1 MQARSLE
8 SADKHISTP
17 ISGAWMAVWRRNY
30 LVWKKL
36 AAESV
41 LGNIIEPLFYL
52 VGFGMGFGAMLP
64 EVEGVKYIA
73 YLAGGTICYSTM
85 LSASFESLYSG
96 FARMHVQRTWEG
108 ILNAPVSLEDVVFA
122 EWIWAASKSFL
133 SGIAVLLVAT
143 ALGLAQSWT
152 MIFIVPLAFL
162 IGLTF
167 AGLGLVM
174 TALAKS
180 YDFFMYWFTLAL
192 TPMMLLCGVFY
203 PLSNMPGWLQ
213 AIANV
218 LPLTH
223 AVAIGRPL
231 LLGRW
236 PDAPVF
242 HAAVLLAYGVVGF
255 AIALKLFRRRL
266 MS

>member
-1 MQARSLE
+1 MAATLPSR
-8 SADKHISTP
+8 
-17 ISGAWMAVWRRNY
+17 AWIAVWRRNY

-41 LGNIIEPLFYL
+41 LGNIVEPLFYL
-52 VGFGMGFGAMLP
+52 VGFGMGIGAMVP
-64 EVEGVKYIA
+64 EVDGVKYIA
-73 YLAGGTICYSTM
+73 FLAGGTICYSTM
-85 LSASFESLYSG
+85 LAASFEALYSG

-122 EWIWAASKSFL
+122 EWVWAASKSFL
-133 SGIAVLLVAT
+133 SGTAVLLVAA

-152 MIFIVPLAFL
+152 MILILPLAFL

-167 AGLGLVM
+167 AGMGLIM

-180 YDFFMYWFTLAL
+180 YDFFMYWFTLVL

-203 PLSNMPGWLQ
+203 PVQGMPAWLQ
-213 AIANV
+213 AIANA

-223 AVAIGRPL
+223 AIELGRPL
-231 LLGRW
+231 LLGRM
-236 PDAPVF
+236 PDNPLLNIVVL
-242 HAAVLLAYGVVGF
+242 AAYAIVGIL
-255 AIALKLFRRRL
+255 IALRLFRRRL

>member
-1 MQARSLE
+1 VKPPLG
-8 SADKHISTP
+8 ISR
-17 ISGAWMAVWRRNY
+17 AWMAVWRRNY

-36 AAESV
+36 AAESA

-52 VGFGMGFGAMLP
+52 VGFGFGLGSLVP

-85 LSASFESLYSG
+85 LAASFETLYSG

-108 ILNAPVSLEDVVFA
+108 ILNAPVSLEDVIFA
-122 EWIWAASKSFL
+122 EWVWAASKSFL
-133 SGIAVLLVAT
+133 SGTAVLLVAA

-152 MIFIVPLAFL
+152 MALILPLAFL

-167 AGLGLVM
+167 SGMGLIM
-174 TALAKS
+174 TAMAKS

-192 TPMMLLCGVFY
+192 TPMMLLSGVFY
-203 PLSNMPGWLQ
+203 PLANMPAWLQ
-213 AIANV
+213 AIANA

-223 AVAIGRPL
+223 AIALGRPL

-236 PDAPVF
+236 PEAPLVNI
-242 HAAVLLAYGVVGF
+242 AVLLAYGLAGF
-255 AIALKLFRRRL
+255 AIALALFRRRL
-266 MS
+266 VS

>member
-1 MQARSLE
+1 MLR
-8 SADKHISTP
+8 ISR
-17 ISGAWMAVWRRNY
+17 AWMAVWRRNY

-41 LGNIIEPLFYL
+41 LGNIVEPLFYL
-52 VGFGMGFGAMLP
+52 VGFGFGLGALVP
-64 EVEGVKYIA
+64 EVEGVRYIA
-73 YLAGGTICYSTM
+73 FLAGGTVCYSTM
-85 LSASFESLYSG
+85 LAASFEALYSG

-133 SGIAVLLVAT
+133 SGTAVLLVAA
-143 ALGLAQSWT
+143 ALGLAESWT
-152 MIFIVPLAFL
+152 MALVLPLAFL

-167 AGLGLVM
+167 AGMGLVM
-174 TALAKS
+174 TAMAKS
-180 YDFFMYWFTLAL
+180 YDFFMYWFTLVL
-192 TPMMLLCGVFY
+192 TPMMLLSGVFY
-203 PLSNMPGWLQ
+203 PMQNMPGWLQ
-213 AIANV
+213 AIANA

-223 AVAIGRPL
+223 AIELGRPL

-236 PDAPVF
+236 PEAPLLNV
-242 HAAVLLAYGVVGF
+242 AVLAAYGLAGF
-255 AIALKLFRRRL
+255 LLALHMFRRRL

>member
-1 MQARSLE
+1 MKLSRM
-8 SADKHISTP
+8 
-17 ISGAWMAVWRRNY
+17 WVAVWRRNF
-30 LVWKKL
+30 LVWRKL

-41 LGNIIEPLFYL
+41 AGNILEPLFYL
-52 VGFGMGFGAMLP
+52 VGFGFGFGTMLP
-64 EVEGVKYIA
+64 DVEGVRYVA

-85 LSASFESLYSG
+85 LSASFEALYSG

-108 ILNAPVSLEDVVFA
+108 ILNAPVGLEDVVFA
-122 EWIWAASKSFL
+122 EWVWAASKSFL
-133 SGIAVLLVAT
+133 SGLAVLAVAA
-143 ALGLAQSWT
+143 ALGLARSWT
-152 MIFIVPLAFL
+152 MVLILPLAFL

-167 AGLGLVM
+167 AGLGLIM

-203 PLSNMPGWLQ
+203 PLGNMPPWLQ
-213 AIANV
+213 AVSSV

-223 AVAIGRPL
+223 AVALGRPL

-236 PDAPVF
+236 PDAPLL
-242 HAAVLLAYGVVGF
+242 HLAVLVAYGIAGY

-266 MS
+266 LS

>member
-1 MQARSLE
+1 MMPRVS
-8 SADKHISTP
+8 
-17 ISGAWMAVWRRNY
+17 WRWVAVWRRNY

-41 LGNIIEPLFYL
+41 LGNIIEPLLYL
-52 VGFGMGFGAMLP
+52 VGFGMGIGAMVQ
-64 EVEGVKYIA
+64 EVEGVKYMA
-73 YLAGGTICYSTM
+73 FLAGGTICYSTM
-85 LSASFESLYSG
+85 LAASFEALYSG

-122 EWIWAASKSFL
+122 EWVWAASKSFL
-133 SGIAVLLVAT
+133 SGTAVLIVAA

-152 MIFIVPLAFL
+152 MVLILPLAFV

-167 AGLGLVM
+167 SGLGLIM

-192 TPMMLLCGVFY
+192 TPMMLLGGVFY
-203 PLSNMPGWLQ
+203 PVTNMPGWLQ
-213 AIANV
+213 VVANV

-223 AVAIGRPL
+223 AIALGRPL
-231 LLGRW
+231 LLGYL
-236 PDAPVF
+236 PDAALL
-242 HAAVLLAYGVVGF
+242 HLAVLAAYGIAGYL
-255 AIALKLFRRRL
+255 IALRLLRRRL
-266 MS
+266 AS

>member
-1 MQARSLE
+1 MTALG
-8 SADKHISTP
+8 ISP
-17 ISGAWMAVWRRNY
+17 VWFAVWRRNY

-64 EVEGVKYIA
+64 EVDGVRYIA

-85 LSASFESLYSG
+85 MAASFEALYSG

-122 EWIWAASKSFL
+122 EWIWAASKSFF
-133 SGIAVLLVAT
+133 SGMAVLLVAI
-143 ALGLAQSWT
+143 ALGLGQSWT
-152 MIFIVPLAFL
+152 MVFILPLAFL

-167 AGLGLVM
+167 SGLGLIM

-192 TPMMLLCGVFY
+192 TPMMLLSGVFY
-203 PLSNMPGWLQ
+203 PLANMPGWLQ
-213 AIANV
+213 ALANV

-223 AVAIGRPL
+223 AVAVGRPL

-236 PDAPVF
+236 PEGWVF
-242 HAAVLLAYGVVGF
+242 HVAVLAAYAVAGF
-255 AIALKLFRRRL
+255 LVALRMFRRRL

>member
-1 MQARSLE
+1 VSPVSRGW
-8 SADKHISTP
+8 I
-17 ISGAWMAVWRRNY
+17 AVWRRNY

-41 LGNIIEPLFYL
+41 LGNVIEPLLYL
-52 VGFGMGFGAMLP
+52 VGFGIGFGALVP
-64 EVEGVKYIA
+64 EVDGVKYIA
-73 YLAGGTICYSTM
+73 YLAGGTVCYSTM
-85 LSASFESLYSG
+85 MSASFEALYSG

-122 EWIWAASKSFL
+122 EWIWAASKSFI
-133 SGIAVLLVAT
+133 SGGAVLLVAA
-143 ALGLAQSWT
+143 ALGLGQSWT
-152 MIFIVPLAFL
+152 MVLILPLAFL

-167 AGLGLVM
+167 AGMGLVM
-174 TALAKS
+174 TAMARS

-192 TPMMLLCGVFY
+192 TPMMLLSGVFY
-203 PLSNMPGWLQ
+203 PLAHMPAWLQ
-213 AIANV
+213 AIANA

-223 AVAIGRPL
+223 AIALGRPL

-236 PDAPVF
+236 PEAPLLNV
-242 HAAVLLAYGVVGF
+242 AVLLAYGVAGF
-255 AIALKLFRRRL
+255 LIALRMFRRRL